1 MSVTQYSDNHEH
13 WQPVETRI
21 IDGLPVRF
29 RDVCVHEFALGDVE
43 DPVMYAGEPL
53 WNWQQSA
60 AGAWIME
67 NAEETPYW
75 IKDLDLSTYM
85 YRFRVM
91 ARLSESNETFFRVK
105 YGHSQQRN

>member
-29 RDVCVHEFALGDVE
+29 RDVCVHEFTVDCDVD
-43 DPVMYAGEPL
+43 DPIPYASEPL
-53 WNWQQSA
+53 LKWQESA
-60 AGAWIME
+60 PGAWIMA
-67 NAEETPYW
+67 NAEEKPYW
-75 IKDLDLSTYM
+75 IKDLDYRTYM

-91 ARLSESNETFFRVK
+91 ARLSEFNETFFRLK
-105 YGHSQQRN
+105 YGHSQQ

>member
-1 MSVTQYSDNHEH
+1 MSVAQYSDNHEH

-21 IDGLPVRF
+21 IDGVPVRF
-29 RDVCVHEFALGDVE
+29 RDVCVHEFAVGDVE

-53 WNWQQSA
+53 WSWQQSA

-75 IKDLDLSTYM
+75 IKDLDPSTYM
-85 YRFRVM
+85 YRFRIM
-91 ARLSESNETFFRVK
+91 ARLSEFNETFFRLK
-105 YGHSQQRN
+105 YGTG

>member
-29 RDVCVHEFALGDVE
+29 RDVCVHEFAVGDVE

-53 WNWQQSA
+53 WSWQQSA
-60 AGAWIME
+60 AGAWIIE

-75 IKDLDLSTYM
+75 IKDMDPSTYM
-85 YRFRVM
+85 YRFRIM
-91 ARLSESNETFFRVK
+91 ARLSEFNETFFRLK
-105 YGHSQQRN
+105 YGTGR

>member
-29 RDVCVHEFALGDVE
+29 RDVCVHEFAVGDVE

-53 WNWQQSA
+53 WSWQQSA

-75 IKDLDLSTYM
+75 IKYMDPSTYM
-85 YRFRVM
+85 YRFRIM
-91 ARLSESNETFFRVK
+91 ARLSEFNETFFRLK
-105 YGHSQQRN
+105 YGTDR